1 MLSFIVVIITWSE
14 QYKKMVVHK
23 FGGSSLASAEK
34 IRNISKI
41 IDYKGDAIVVSALN
55 KTTSHLRDA
64 IEKAL
69 SGENYNHLMDTVC
82 SFHTDIVKEL
92 IPANESLV
100 ALVSRDICD
109 IKHIL
114 STIVMTGSCASKLE
128 FFILGFGEIW
138 SANILTAYFQS
149 IGVKA
154 NFVDASEKLIVDD
167 STYPVC
173 VDWQKSSEKL
183 NVLLNDNKADVYV
196 ITGFIAQNTE
206 GKRTILGLNCSDYSA
221 AIFAKLLQADELY
234 IWTDVKGVYSA
245 NPSVVPE
252 AKPLSR
258 LTYKEALELA
268 YFGASVVHPFT
279 IAPMAL
285 ENTPIYIK
293 SSYFPS
299 EKGTKISAEKDEDQ
313 GLIKGLTS
321 VSNVAIIR
329 VQGAGMIGVS
339 GISVKVFSALEKA
352 NISVMMISQASSEY
366 SICVA
371 VESLQADKALRV
383 LSQEFVNEIRNN
395 HIEKII
401 AEKHYSLITAV
412 GEGMRAK
419 SGSLAKLINSLRLAN
434 INIHAIAQGSS
445 ERSVTVAVRS
455 VDEKR
460 GVQAM
465 HRHYNTT
472 SNDVAVAVIGA
483 GNIGKEL
490 INQLKQTYES
500 WYSKGINIV
509 LIGVTNSRQMRLVY
523 ENLLFENTETLLA
536 EENELVDLEKLA
548 EFMSKASAIKKIVID
563 ATASEEVSTKYT
575 HFLERGVN
583 VVTPNKYANSNDY
596 EYYQH
601 LRKTANLR
609 GVNFLYE
616 TNVCAGLPL
625 VKTIQ
630 NMVQSGDN
638 VKTIQG
644 IFSGTLSYIFTELN
658 NGVSFADAVKLAH
671 DKGYTEPD
679 PRQDLSGLDVARK
692 TVIMAR
698 EIGVNISLNDLEIEN
713 LVPEEL
719 RECSLEDFFIKLP
732 GFNDQIMKQIEA
744 KKQTAIGVHY
754 IGRVE
759 NGKASVGIQGYDQG
773 SPFANIRGTD
783 NIVMIYTDRYVQPM
797 VIQGAGAGIEV
808 TAAGVYADIISII
821 KES

>member
-1 MLSFIVVIITWSE
+1 
-14 QYKKMVVHK
+14 MVVHK

-41 IDYKGDAIVVSALN
+41 IDYKGDATVVSALN
-55 KTTSHLRDA
+55 KTTSYLQNA
-64 IEKAL
+64 IRRAL
-69 SGENYNHLMDTVC
+69 SGENYNEEMDTIC
-82 SFHTDIVKEL
+82 SFHTEIVREL

-100 ALVSRDICD
+100 ALINRDVRD

-138 SANILTAYFQS
+138 SANILTAYLQS
-149 IGVKA
+149 IDVNA
-154 NFVDASEKLIVDD
+154 NFIDASENLIVDD
-167 STYPVC
+167 SNYPVC
-173 VDWQKSSEKL
+173 VDWQKSSENLNKL
-183 NVLLNDNKADVYV
+183 LDDSKADVYI
-196 ITGFIAQNTE
+196 ITGFIAQNTD

-221 AIFAKLLQADELY
+221 AIFAKLFQADKLY

-252 AKPLSR
+252 AKPLSK

-299 EKGTKISAEKDEDQ
+299 EKGTKISAEKDENQ

-321 VSNVAIIR
+321 VSNVAIVR

-339 GISVKVFSALEKA
+339 GISVKVFGALEKA
-352 NISVMMISQASSEY
+352 KISVMMISQASSEY
-366 SICVA
+366 SICFA
-371 VESLQADKALRV
+371 VESLQADKALRA
-383 LSQEFVNEIRNN
+383 LSHEFVNEIRNN
-395 HIEKII
+395 HIEEII
-401 AEKHYSLITAV
+401 VEKHYSLITAV

-445 ERSVTVAVRS
+445 ERSVTFAVKS
-455 VDEKR
+455 VDER
-460 GVQAM
+460 GIQAM

-483 GNIGKEL
+483 GNIGKAL
-490 INQLKQTYES
+490 IEQLKQTYES
-500 WYSKGINIV
+500 WYAKGINLV
-509 LIGVTNSRQMRLVY
+509 LIGVTNSTQMKVVY
-523 ENLLFENTETLLA
+523 ENLLFENVDTLLA
-536 EENELVDLEKLA
+536 EKTEQVDLEKLA
-548 EFMSKASAIKKIVID
+548 GFMSKASAVKKIVID
-563 ATASEEVSTKYT
+563 ATASEEVSAKYVQ
-575 HFLERGVN
+575 FLEKGIN
-583 VVTPNKYANSNDY
+583 VVTPNKYANSGDY

-630 NMVQSGDN
+630 NMVQSGDK
-638 VKTIQG
+638 VKIIQG
-644 IFSGTLSYIFTELN
+644 IFSGTLSYIFTQLN
-658 NGVSFADAVKLAH
+658 NGIGFADAVRLAY

-692 TVIMAR
+692 TIIMAR
-698 EIGVNISLNDLEIEN
+698 EIGVNIGLNDLEIEN

-719 RECSLEDFFIKLP
+719 RECSLEDFFTKLP
-732 GFNDQIMKQIEA
+732 AFNDLIMKQIEA
-744 KKQTAIGVHY
+744 KKKTSIGVHY
-754 IGRVE
+754 IGSVE
-759 NGKASVGIQGYDQG
+759 NSRASVGIQGYDQG
-773 SPFANIRGTD
+773 SPFANIHGTD